1 MLYALLC
8 KLKMCWTHWGNQVNP
23 PVHTICHCWRR
34 WLTTF
39 WAKCN
44 GQLVCVNKFLFCATS
59 LIEQSH
65 SSSPSRGNISNAQ
78 HPNTRET
85 EENKKYI
92 NRRATSPGET
102 KKKIV
107 VGYNLCLRGVCCA
120 KEFELHPSANLERQ
134 KNSRIKQK
142 NIEYKNKEE
151 KKIQQK
157 RRDRDSEREKLVPL
171 PMPPP
176 LHAIELLVNK
186 IRDAC
191 VNCVSEFGME
201 WRAIHTYISLYDV
214 FFCFVLLSVLFF
226 VSLLGGRR

>member
-1 MLYALLC
+1 MANWYVLINFYSV
-8 KLKMCWTHWGNQVNP
+8 Q
-23 PVHTICHCWRR
+23 PV
-34 WLTTF
+34 
-39 WAKCN
+39 
-44 GQLVCVNKFLFCATS
+44 
-59 LIEQSH
+59 
-65 SSSPSRGNISNAQ
+65 SSSRAIQAVPAEVTSAMLSIRIHEKQ
-78 HPNTRET
+78 KK
-85 EENKKYI
+85 KKYI

-102 KKKIV
+102 KKIV

-226 VSLLGGRR
+226 VPLLGGRR